1 MQEIIPQ
8 LEKLSSEKKILLKY
22 KSNETDLA
30 QMAKQLVSYDF

>member
-1 MQEIIPQ
+1 

-22 KSNETDLA
+22 KSKETDLA